1 MSLNYQDIEAAVLS
15 EKDAGGFAKL
25 MKDFQALGV
34 EKYDYLVAD
43 GLYRYYDS
51 DSSIDLQMNAVPKSV
66 EALGDSTKIKLAVQG
81 AQAGK
86 FDFERFC
93 ELAGQAGVLY
103 WRSDLIAKNVSY
115 FDTQGNALLIEPIPG
130 I

>member
-43 GLYRYYDS
+43 GF
-51 DSSIDLQMNAVPKSV
+51 IAIMIQIA
-66 EALGDSTKIKLAVQG
+66 ALTCK
-81 AQAGK
+81 
-86 FDFERFC
+86 
-93 ELAGQAGVLY
+93 
-103 WRSDLIAKNVSY
+103 
-115 FDTQGNALLIEPIPG
+115 
-130 I
+130 

>member
-51 DSSIDLQMNAVPKSV
+51 DSSIDLQVNAVPQV
-66 EALGDSTKIKLAVQG
+66 CRGTG
-81 AQAGK
+81 
-86 FDFERFC
+86 
-93 ELAGQAGVLY
+93 
-103 WRSDLIAKNVSY
+103 
-115 FDTQGNALLIEPIPG
+115 
-130 I
+130 